1 MEEAFSL
8 LYPICMNLTDD
19 STTWA
24 DGVPQLSEIIS
35 SMGDVELQ
43 EIKDFVVFP
52 LRFILFRLR
61 DRPASP
67 RRNYLLEQALNC
79 LEPLLLRV
87 RVSKSLF
94 LQQLLGELCVVLGCP
109 TETSNVSEAV
119 KLAVVKSIKALL
131 RSASK
136 DSLKSIFDVSYLPS
150 LGHAVSTLLALAERE
165 AARALRLHA
174 LECLLLL
181 FQSEGDR
188 ATSAHDPATS
198 TGPRASVSADRSDLT
213 LPRRTGPEVNGNE
226 SNCTRCSYQSSCLSG
241 ADLVVVGDAL
251 TPLLPGIVISMSQI
265 IMGDVKQGHKVT
277 LLAVRAWMQVVL
289 LVLDDDFFKNIE
301 PQRVAEGISKPQQEH
316 SAKGISK
323 PQQEH
328 SAKGISEPQQEH
340 SAKGISE
347 PQQGHSAKGISEPQ
361 QGHSAKGISEPQQE
375 HSAEGISEPQQEHSA
390 KGISEP
396 QQEHSAKGISEPQ
409 QEHSDKGISEE
420 NMNDPRL
427 AQLQVRR
434 SADWVRKCMDKLS
447 LLLQCVCTS
456 LEVHQAWQVRVEA
469 ATFAGRLLTTSAT
482 SLGSVSQGVLLDLL
496 LGTIR
501 DDHPRVRARGQI
513 ELAKLFNEAN
523 QRFQFEDA
531 LQDKLYKTA
540 THLVHLVR
548 SGTDTEKLMV
558 VGRLQGCIL
567 VLREHVSIALN
578 SLPHLK
584 QLLRSLFLLLAPDP
598 EHGQLLDVSMEIDK
612 PNYSTDWPNL
622 DCHVSDW
629 PMPGAP
635 RKQFA
640 SFSEVCV
647 YHAIQQVCRLL
658 GYYGDLQLLTC
669 EILEE
674 LHDSEQHRVAATMV
688 LVEVIVGAAG
698 CGLSYVL
705 WDRHEA
711 RLSEGEIKQLSKAL
725 VEEFTSPQHWQ
736 LDVYQ
741 EMGHLKCDD
750 NAWNGRRLMAIAAK
764 PAEHLGSVGHFGPA
778 LHTVAW
784 RLRVQI
790 EGLAAFAGVLGPQFQ
805 PLLQSCLFPLL
816 EKAGESSLAIS
827 HTARLALRA
836 IARALRLPSP
846 RHLVS
851 DNVDYLLD
859 AVSTGLRFGG
869 TGAEGQAA
877 LRVLRATLQRSN
889 RRSLPILRH
898 VALDMLSA
906 LDVHHST
913 RATLYCSAIL
923 ALAQAL
929 ERWFAAPTDAS
940 EASHNPST
948 SCSDQSISPLL
959 SSPIDDANGCMEDR
973 STVPVSA
980 KDVERFFLEY
990 HRNRR
995 LAQGKPES
1003 GDPSAVTEVEGE
1015 VQDVATTM
1023 AGIGEVPE
1031 VSDSGSEGPSALPL
1045 HVCLGKELLERST
1058 HLLPHHNLTVR
1069 LQMLEVAGC
1078 CVRVLRSHKEDL
1090 LPAANQLWF
1099 ALVPRLLADDSCVV
1113 LAAFKLLGILA
1124 QSCGDFLRHRVI
1136 SEVLP
1141 RLSSSLLNQ
1150 AMISAREGAL
1160 YSYTQASRLQYAALK
1175 SIGPMCLALGLVAED
1190 IEKVAAAALPYLS
1203 NRQPKHL
1210 QESAIGNWSCFGV
1223 SRSSSHWSTRDQSS
1237 PY

>member
-198 TGPRASVSADRSDLT
+198 TGPRAS
-213 LPRRTGPEVNGNE
+213 
-226 SNCTRCSYQSSCLSG
+226 
-241 ADLVVVGDAL
+241 
-251 TPLLPGIVISMSQI
+251 
-265 IMGDVKQGHKVT
+265 
-277 LLAVRAWMQVVL
+277 
-289 LVLDDDFFKNIE
+289 
-301 PQRVAEGISKPQQEH
+301 
-316 SAKGISK
+316 
-323 PQQEH
+323 
-328 SAKGISEPQQEH
+328 
-340 SAKGISE
+340 
-347 PQQGHSAKGISEPQ
+347 
-361 QGHSAKGISEPQQE
+361 
-375 HSAEGISEPQQEHSA
+375 
-390 KGISEP
+390 
-396 QQEHSAKGISEPQ
+396 
-409 QEHSDKGISEE
+409 
-420 NMNDPRL
+420 
-427 AQLQVRR
+427 
-434 SADWVRKCMDKLS
+434 
-447 LLLQCVCTS
+447 
-456 LEVHQAWQVRVEA
+456 
-469 ATFAGRLLTTSAT
+469 
-482 SLGSVSQGVLLDLL
+482 
-496 LGTIR
+496 
-501 DDHPRVRARGQI
+501 
-513 ELAKLFNEAN
+513 
-523 QRFQFEDA
+523 
-531 LQDKLYKTA
+531 
-540 THLVHLVR
+540 
-548 SGTDTEKLMV
+548 
-558 VGRLQGCIL
+558 
-567 VLREHVSIALN
+567 
-578 SLPHLK
+578 
-584 QLLRSLFLLLAPDP
+584 
-598 EHGQLLDVSMEIDK
+598 
-612 PNYSTDWPNL
+612 
-622 DCHVSDW
+622 
-629 PMPGAP
+629 
-635 RKQFA
+635 
-640 SFSEVCV
+640 
-647 YHAIQQVCRLL
+647 VCRLL

-1210 QESAIGNWSCFGV
+1210 QESAIGLFQDLVKLEPDLVWLMLNDLYCPETLEIPHKSLNVPKFAG
-1223 SRSSSHWSTRDQSS
+1223 STRLQEYAENTLHLLALLDVQML
-1237 PY
+1237 P